1 MNTAN
6 MRKIG
11 YWLSVVVML
20 LAWRVEAQSGPQD
33 HFVFEPNRRWGTAGT
48 NDGQFNTSVT
58 SYGSSYAFTA
68 GIAVDGTNVFVA
80 DVGNN
85 RVQVFDKTGGF
96 IRKWSGVSLPCG
108 LAVDDTS
115 VFVVNRGSHQVS
127 VFSKEGTL
135 LRQWG
140 TGGSAPGQFSSPQGI
155 AVDTQRVYVADTDNH
170 RIQVFDKN
178 GTFIKMWGT
187 PGAVAGQFNKPIVVA
202 LDAQYV
208 YVFDTWNSRVQIF
221 DKEGS
226 FIRSINGLPIGVF
239 SGGNWAS
246 CASMAVDEHNV
257 YVVVAQYLAWATTWT
272 FFQVYDKNGQ
282 LLYAY
287 EDKNA
292 VKPTGT
298 LHWPCGI
305 AAANPMSFIMDPTVP
320 GVLPFRRVF
329 RSLGTLTPNAI
340 PLVDVLSVRQ
350 RNGVAVLDVDYLVND
365 ENDSN
370 VTVRAGAFAVV
381 SNEVP
386 SLKDFVP
393 MRTFVDGT
401 AVNAGTGV
409 VTRQVH
415 RLSWDMAA
423 DGMAAKIPQ
432 FGNVKVSLM
441 AKDNRG
447 LMDFHFLNIPAMTP
461 NPAFKID
468 RTPLQQSDFLPI
480 WFWLLAAGD
489 TNLSLTT
496 GTVFGV
502 SAPYAGTVL
511 AQGTNTT
518 ASGRAFL
525 FDRLNV
531 REATASELKI
541 AREASTTN
549 RVSEWT
555 PRQEPPWTGYKVNAF
570 NFVTSPTN
578 GWWVVPLTP

>member
-11 YWLSVVVML
+11 SLLSVVVTL
-20 LAWRVEAQSGPQD
+20 LTWRAEAQSGPQD
-33 HFVFEPNRRWGTAGT
+33 HFVFEPNRRWGSLGT
-48 NDGQFNTSVT
+48 GDGQFSNGQTISEP
-58 SYGSSYAFTA
+58 YPYTA
-68 GIAVDGTNVFVA
+68 GIAADATNIFVTDFWA
-80 DVGNN
+80 N
-85 RVQVFDKTGGF
+85 RIQVFDKSGVF
-96 IRKWSGVSLPCG
+96 VRKWSQSGFIHPSG
-108 LAVDDTS
+108 LALDDTS
-115 VFVVNRGSHQVS
+115 VFVSNQSTHEVW
-127 VFSKEGTL
+127 VFSKLGVF
-135 LRQWG
+135 LRKWG
-140 TGGSAPGQFSSPQGI
+140 SGGSEQGQFNQPRGI
-155 AVDTQRVYVADTDNH
+155 VVDNQRVYVVDSGNN

-178 GTFIKMWGT
+178 GTFIKKWGVY
-187 PGAVAGQFNKPIVVA
+187 GSVAGQFKGPAAIAMDFN
-202 LDAQYV
+202 YV
-208 YVFDTWNSRVQIF
+208 YVLDTWNQRIQVF
-221 DKEGS
+221 DKEGN
-226 FIRSINGLPIGVF
+226 FVRSWNGLPI
-239 SGGNWAS
+239 SIPGNGLWMTS
-246 CASMAVDEHNV
+246 VSLGVDEHNV
-257 YVVVAQYLAWATTWT
+257 YVGVGQYQVYGSAYSY
-272 FFQVYDKNGQ
+272 FQVFDKYGGLQFNTI
-282 LLYAY
+282 A
-287 EDKNA
+287 
-292 VKPTGT
+292 TST
-298 LHWPCGI
+298 LSWPVGMLVG
-305 AAANPMSFIMDPTVP
+305 NPMSLIMDMGIP
-320 GVLPFRRVF
+320 GVLPLRRVY
-329 RSLGTLTPNAI
+329 RTLGTLTPNAI
-340 PLVDVLSVRQ
+340 PLVDVLAVRQ
-350 RNGVAVLDVDYLVND
+350 RNGVSVLDVDYLVND

-370 VTVRAGAFAVV
+370 VTVWAGAFAVV

-386 SLKDFVP
+386 SLHDFVP
-393 MRTFVDGT
+393 MRTFVEGT

-447 LMDFHFLNIPAMTP
+447 LLDFHFLNIPAMPP
-461 NPAFKID
+461 NAAFKID
-468 RTPLQQSDFLPI
+468 RTPLQQSDFLPL

-489 TNLSLTT
+489 TNLNLTT

>member
-11 YWLSVVVML
+11 SLLSVVVTL
-20 LAWRVEAQSGPQD
+20 LAWYAEAQSGPQD
-33 HFVFEPNRRWGTAGT
+33 HFVFEPNRRWGSLGT
-48 NDGQFNTSVT
+48 NDGQLSSFSG
-58 SYGSSYAFTA
+58 YGSSEAATS
-68 GIAVDGTNVFVA
+68 GIAADDANIFMA
-80 DVGNN
+80 DVGAN
-85 RVQVFDKTGGF
+85 RIQVFDKAGTF
-96 IRKWSGVSLPCG
+96 IRKWNGAGLSQPAG

-115 VFVVNRGSHQVS
+115 VFVANRGSHQIL
-127 VFSKEGTL
+127 VFSKTGTL

-140 TGGSAPGQFSSPQGI
+140 GGGTGSGQFIAPQGV
-155 AVDTQRVYVADTDNH
+155 AVDTQRVYVADTGNN
-170 RIQVFDKN
+170 RIQVFDKS
-178 GTFIKMWGT
+178 GTFIRKWGSL
-187 PGAVAGQFNKPIVVA
+187 GAVSGQFNKPVTLA
-202 LDAQYV
+202 LDVQHV
-208 YVFDTWNSRVQIF
+208 YVLDAWNKRIQVF
-221 DKEGS
+221 DKEGN
-226 FIRSINGLPIGVF
+226 FIRSWNELPIGVPD
-239 SGGNWAS
+239 SGSWSSAFALG
-246 CASMAVDEHNV
+246 VDEHNV
-257 YVVVAQYLAWATTWT
+257 YVAMGQYYVAPWSY
-272 FFQVYDKNGQ
+272 FQVYDKFGA
-282 LLYAY
+282 LLFHIKDAGSA
-287 EDKNA
+287 KSPVGILAGN
-292 VKPTGT
+292 PTC
-298 LHWPCGI
+298 L
-305 AAANPMSFIMDPTVP
+305 IMDMSIP

-329 RSLGTLTPNAI
+329 RTLGTLTPNSI

-350 RNGVAVLDVDYLVND
+350 RNGVPVLDVDYLVND

-386 SLKDFVP
+386 RLHDFVP

-461 NPAFKID
+461 NAAFKID
-468 RTPLQQSDFLPI
+468 RTPLQQSDFLPL

-496 GTVFGV
+496 GTVSGV

-518 ASGRAFL
+518 DSGRAFL
-525 FDRLNV
+525 FERLNV

-555 PRQEPPWTGYKVNAF
+555 PRQEPPWTGYKVNTF

>member
-11 YWLSVVVML
+11 FLLSVVVTL
-20 LAWRVEAQSGPQD
+20 LAWHAEAQSGPQD

-48 NDGQFNTSVT
+48 NDGQFSTLN
-58 SYGSSYAFTA
+58 SYGSSYAFTT
-68 GIAVDGTNVFVA
+68 GISFDGTNLFVA

-85 RVQVFDKTGGF
+85 RIQVFDKTGGF
-96 IRKWSGVSLPCG
+96 IRKWSGVSHPCG
-108 LAVDDTS
+108 LAVDDAN
-115 VFVVNRGSHQVS
+115 VFVANRGTHQVL
-127 VFSKEGTL
+127 VYSKAGTL

-140 TGGSAPGQFSSPQGI
+140 GVGSGQGQFNSPQGI
-155 AVDTQRVYVADTDNH
+155 AVDTQRVYVADTCNH

-178 GTFIKMWGT
+178 GVFIKKWGT
-187 PGAVAGQFNKPIVVA
+187 AGAVAGQFNQPIVVA
-202 LDAQYV
+202 LDSQYV
-208 YVFDTWNSRVQIF
+208 YVLDLWNFRVQIF
-221 DKEGS
+221 DKDGG
-226 FIRSINGLPIGVF
+226 FVRSINGLPINTF
-239 SGGNWAS
+239 SGSSWAS

-257 YVVVAQYLAWATTWT
+257 YVVVGQFATYLTTWT
-272 FFQVYDKNGQ
+272 YFRIYDKKGQ
-282 LLYAY
+282 LVYAF
-287 EDKNA
+287 EDDNA
-292 VKPTGT
+292 VKPAGT
-298 LHWPCGI
+298 LHWPSGI

-320 GVLPFRRVF
+320 GILPFRRVF
-329 RSLGTLTPNAI
+329 RTLGTLTPNSI
-340 PLVDVLSVRQ
+340 PLVDVLSVNQ
-350 RNGVAVLDVDYLVND
+350 RNGVAVMDVDYLVND
-365 ENDSN
+365 DNDPT
-370 VTVRAGAFAVV
+370 VTVRAGAFAVG
-381 SNEVP
+381 SNAVP
-386 SLKDFVP
+386 NLADFVP

-447 LMDFHFLNIPAMTP
+447 LLDFHFLNIPAMPP
-461 NPAFKID
+461 NAAFKID
-468 RTPLQQSDFLPI
+468 RTPLQQSDFLPL

-489 TNLSLTT
+489 TNLNLTT

-570 NFVTSPTN
+570 TFVTSPTN